1 MSPRPSIMKS
11 EPFPPE
17 TAPPN
22 KSLGKTIFTG
32 NSSFF
37 VINCDPGRLKLL
49 ATVWTGFDACCVAT
63 ETMTFA
69 PKNLSEK
76 NTQNMSYTNKQTRSI
91 AHILMFGSRTWLTNA
106 IHMEM
111 PNKLFNIQ
119 WPETSQAATV
129 PMHASNNKA
138 WIRVNDFEQQRDT
151 YGSVK
156 PNCDFRYATCGDRQK
171 KSDETEAMAVNAV
184 RSCETEENR

>member
-11 EPFPPE
+11 APFPPG

-22 KSLGKTIFTG
+22 KFLGKTIFTG

-37 VINCDPGRLKLL
+37 VINCNPGRLKLL

-63 ETMTFA
+63 DTMTLA

-76 NTQNMSYTNKQTRSI
+76 NTQNMSYTNKHASSI
-91 AHILMFGSRTWLTNA
+91 AQILMFGRRTWLTNA
-106 IHMEM
+106 IQIEI

-119 WPETSQAATV
+119 CPETSHAATV
-129 PMHASNNKA
+129 REHVNNNKP
-138 WIRVNDFEQQRDT
+138 WIRVNDLEQQRDIN
-151 YGSVK
+151 GSAK
-156 PNCDFRYATCGDRQK
+156 P
-171 KSDETEAMAVNAV
+171 
-184 RSCETEENR
+184 